1 MGNLVTEAVS
11 FAKESPIGHKVQSYK
26 TIRALIIFKNVPFE
40 AFFFSIGLFRT
51 INTNLILH

>member
-26 TIRALIIFKNVPFE
+26 TIRALIIFRNVPIE
-40 AFFFSIGLFRT
+40 AFFFSIGLVWF
-51 INTNLILH
+51 ILV